1 MILATVALTALPA
14 FGIQPQSSATVSIA
28 EARKLPL
35 GTRVT
40 IEGVVTVPSGA
51 FKASFNDDGFA
62 IQDNA
67 NGIYVSVHQNLNLTV
82 GQRVRVTGKTAETNA
97 QLRIVEAEATDIKT
111 LGKKRAPAPK
121 KVSTGQ
127 VNEETLGLLV
137 SITGK
142 ISNPVASVGP
152 FGFRI
157 PLNDGSGEVVV
168 FVSSSTKISQ
178 QGLQIGD
185 RLAVT
190 GFRGAFKG
198 QHQIYPRFPADIKVI
213 K

>member
-1 MILATVALTALPA
+1 MVLAAITLTALAA
-14 FGIQPQSSATVSIA
+14 FGIEQQSPATVSIT

-35 GTRVT
+35 GALVT
-40 IEGVVTVPSGA
+40 VEGVVTVPSGA
-51 FKASFNDDGFA
+51 FKSGFNDEGFA

-82 GQRVRVTGKTAETNA
+82 GQRVRVTGKSAESNA
-97 QLRIVEAEATDIKT
+97 QLRIVEAEPTDIKT

-121 KVSTGQ
+121 RVSTGK

-137 SITGK
+137 SVTGK
-142 ISNPVASVGP
+142 ISNSVTSVAP
-152 FGFRI
+152 FGFRL

-168 FVSSSTKISQ
+168 FVSTSTKISQ

-190 GFRGAFKG
+190 GFGGAFKG